1 MFLLLKI
8 KTNVIFLKDITGKK
22 YYQDIQLH
30 DDRPLFK
37 KSQKNE

>member
-8 KTNVIFLKDITGKK
+8 KNKRNFLKRYVTGKK

-30 DDRPLFK
+30 DDDLV
-37 KSQKNE
+37 